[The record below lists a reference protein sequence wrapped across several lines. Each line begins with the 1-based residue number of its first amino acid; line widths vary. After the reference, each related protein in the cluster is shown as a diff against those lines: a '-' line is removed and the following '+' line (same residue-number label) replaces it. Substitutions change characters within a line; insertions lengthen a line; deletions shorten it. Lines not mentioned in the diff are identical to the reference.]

1 MHINIFKRMPL
12 CLLVAVIE
20 HYLQGC
26 DTQDFDYNAI
36 LNELFKYAPD
46 ERYSNTHLKT
56 ICELAADVIKPD
68 DSPLTTD
75 IFLQA
80 ISQYNNSNTDHNLLR
95 ITKEYLKQYEDDKA
109 NL

>member
-1 MHINIFKRMPL
+1 M
-12 CLLVAVIE
+12 
-20 HYLQGC
+20 
-26 DTQDFDYNAI
+26 DYNTI

-46 ERYSNTHLKT
+46 EIYSNTHLKA
-56 ICELAADVIKPD
+56 ICELAADVVKPD

-75 IFLQA
+75 MFLQA
-80 ISQYNNSNTDHNLLR
+80 IEQYNNSNTDHNLLR